1 MAGLRWWVRWGAMGT
16 LLRIAL
22 LALILILMLL
32 TYMIQIEPRWL
43 EVKSVDLTLAGCD
56 RTLNDF
62 KLVQIS
68 DLHVRS
74 LHGDTLERVVEQ
86 VNAQAPD
93 AIAITGDFVTEGD
106 DLDDDRIILAALQGL
121 RATRGVYG
129 ILGNHDH
136 WTNPLVVRHFLKEN
150 QIRDLSNQAIALP
163 HHGATLTLAGLDDPW
178 VGQPDLP
185 GLLARMP
192 PGNCAILLAHEPNF
206 ADTAAQTGRF
216 ALQLSGHSHGGQI
229 RLHRFYN
236 LPPMSDRYPSGQ
248 YQVGDMIQYT
258 NRGIGM
264 GGVAMRLRSRP
275 EITVFHLQGPRPHS
289 LGAEISHFI
298 KTTAENP

>member
-1 MAGLRWWVRWGAMGT
+1 MAGLRRWIGRGVMGT

-22 LALILILMLL
+22 LAMILIPMLL

-43 EVKSVDLTLAGCD
+43 AVQSVDLTLGGCD
-56 RTLNDF
+56 RTLKDF
-62 KLVQIS
+62 TLVQIS

-74 LHGDTLERVVEQ
+74 LHANTLERVVEQ
-86 VNAQAPD
+86 VNAQTPD
-93 AIAITGDFVTEGD
+93 AVVITGDFVTEGD
-106 DLDDDRIILAALQGL
+106 DLDDDRIILASLQKL
-121 RATRGVYG
+121 RAKQGVYG

-150 QIRDLSNQAIALP
+150 QIRDLSNQAIALT
-163 HHGATLTLAGLDDPW
+163 HHGATLTLAGIDDPW

-185 GLLARMP
+185 GLLQRMP
-192 PGNCAILLAHEPNF
+192 PGHCAILLAHEPNF

-248 YQVGDMIQYT
+248 YSVGQMIQYT

-264 GGVAMRLRSRP
+264 GGVPMRLRSRP
-275 EITVFHLQGPRPHS
+275 EITVFHIQGSQRHA
-289 LGAEISHFI
+289 LGEEISHFI
-298 KTTAENP
+298 TTAAENP